1 MASSDKLADVDGV
14 SRLSCASRR
23 LYARWNPRYMLCFFS
38 FALPGL
44 FLAGHAH
51 AAGRHDQIQEAI
63 LKNDVAVVRSFLKV
77 GAKPNRRKDTR
88 ASPTFLTQAARLG
101 REEIVSLLIASGAD
115 VNMPDGDN
123 MSPLL
128 HASGSGHSRVVDM
141 LLKAGA
147 DVNDRSKWGDSALG
161 LARKGKHVAVV
172 SILERAGAR
181 E

>member
-1 MASSDKLADVDGV
+1 MASSDKPAHTDGV
-14 SRLSCASRR
+14 SHLSCASGR
-23 LYARWNPRYMLCFFS
+23 LHACWNPRYMLRFFS
-38 FALPGL
+38 FALFGL

-51 AAGRHDQIQEAI
+51 AAGRYDQMHEAI
-63 LKNDVAVVRSFLKV
+63 LKNDVAAVRAYFKV
-77 GAKPNRRKDTR
+77 AQPNQRKDTR

-101 REEIVSLLIASGAD
+101 REEIVSLLIASGED

-128 HASGSGHSRVVDM
+128 HASENGHSRVVEM

-172 SILERAGAR
+172 ARLERAGAK

>member
-1 MASSDKLADVDGV
+1 ML
-14 SRLSCASRR
+14 
-23 LYARWNPRYMLCFFS
+23 RYFS
-38 FALPGL
+38 FSLISL
-44 FLAGHAH
+44 FLAGDVH
-51 AAGRHDQIQEAI
+51 AAGRYDRIHEAI
-63 LKNDVAVVRSFLKV
+63 LKNDVAAIRGFLKV
-77 GAKPNRRKDTR
+77 SQPNQKKDTR

-123 MSPLL
+123 MSPLP
-128 HASGSGHSRVVDM
+128 HASANGHSGVVDM

-161 LARKGKHVAVV
+161 LARKGKHIAVV
-172 SILERAGAR
+172 SRLERAGAK